1 MFCEIKMKCFIYIIK
16 YDKMTI
22 AMIISCDT
30 IVHIIY
36 NAEREL
42 RLMKKKYLAVILAAC
57 MAFSMT
63 ACGKGDNSQSEEN
76 GEKQSASA
84 DDKSSDD
91 KSSDGDDAKS
101 TVKPAQPTVALN
113 YNLSDYV
120 KLGDYSKIEY
130 KAYLT
135 DVSDKE
141 IMDELEADISSNNLC
156 EEVDR
161 KVKEG
166 DYVVIS
172 FEGTMNGK
180 TNDNL
185 KGTSQ
190 TLKIGS
196 DSYIPG
202 FEDGLIGHKKGDKVT
217 LDLTFPKDYSATDY
231 AGKPVT
237 FKVTIEA
244 VKQMP
249 EITDKFIKKNF
260 GPDST
265 LASAYGWSTLDEA
278 KKSLK
283 SSIESTKKSDAE
295 NYKLQDVM
303 DALLEK
309 CTFKDLP
316 EDFVEEYYNSNI
328 DYYQNYADYY
338 SKMYGS
344 EMTLEDYAAYAF
356 GISLD
361 ELKDMCKKYAQ
372 ESVKQDIALWAI
384 AEKEGIKLTDK
395 DYEEQVNKL
404 FEQYKDKAG
413 YTKSSQFVE
422 ANGGEDT
429 VKLRLRVLA
438 ARDWVLENAKQTG
451 TYSDRSKKDGKK

>member
-1 MFCEIKMKCFIYIIK
+1 MKCFIYIIK

-30 IVHIIY
+30 IVYIIY

-42 RLMKKKYLAVILAAC
+42 RLMKKKYLAVILATC

-135 DVSDKE
+135 NVSDEE

-249 EITDKFIKKNF
+249 KITDKFIKKNF

-283 SSIESTKKSDAE
+283 SSIESTKKSDAK

-451 TYSDRSKKDGKK
+451 TYSDRSEKDGKK

>member
-30 IVHIIY
+30 IVYIIY

-42 RLMKKKYLAVILAAC
+42 RLMKKKYLAVILATC

-135 DVSDKE
+135 NVSDEE

-249 EITDKFIKKNF
+249 KITDKFIKKNF

-283 SSIESTKKSDAE
+283 SSIESTKKSDAK

-451 TYSDRSKKDGKK
+451 TYSDRSEKDGKK